1 MLTSLLR
8 TQYPYFIYPPSLRLS
23 DIKKLTARVNQQ
35 PILQITEPKTVP
47 FPLRDSIFEP
57 DTPTAN
63 MSTPDLRE
71 AIAAEFDILRRT
83 SSTEPAGTFKARSYE
98 AAIKSIREGAPI
110 RTVDDIPA
118 PKKGGGLNGKLR
130 EKVVEFVTTG
140 HMAEADYARQNR
152 APDSI
157 EAFMNV
163 YGIGPKKALDLIQAG
178 YRTIPELRA
187 AAIANPK
194 LLNKNQRVGLH
205 YYEQLLERI
214 PRTEMDQHANQLMAL
229 KPSALE
235 GVIVGSYRRGRPDS
249 GDIDMLIRTADAAV
263 DAPAALAAYVND
275 LKAAGYIKEVLAQG
289 DHKCLAIC
297 QLPGA
302 SARRLDLLVTPP
314 EEFPFAVLYFT
325 GSDGFNVRMRQI
337 ALDAGFTLN
346 EHGIK
351 HVKTGANVR
360 GPKTERDIFTMLRME
375 WREPT
380 DRTGAEAA
388 VLIPQ

>member
-1 MLTSLLR
+1 
-8 TQYPYFIYPPSLRLS
+8 
-23 DIKKLTARVNQQ
+23 
-35 PILQITEPKTVP
+35 
-47 FPLRDSIFEP
+47 
-57 DTPTAN
+57 
-63 MSTPDLRE
+63 MSSNPDLRD
-71 AIAAEFDILRRT
+71 AIIAEFDILRRT
-83 SSTEPAGTFKARSYE
+83 SSTEPAGIFKARSYE
-98 AAIKSIREGAPI
+98 SAIKSIREGAPI
-110 RTVDDIPA
+110 HSVADIPV
-118 PKKGGGLNGKLR
+118 PKKGEGLNGKLR

-140 HMAEADYARQNR
+140 HMAEADYARQHR

-163 YGIGPKKALDLIQAG
+163 YGIGPKKALDLIQEG

-187 AAIANPK
+187 AAITNPK
-194 LLNKNQRVGLH
+194 LLNKNQRIGLQ

-214 PRTEMDQHANQLMAL
+214 PRVEMDQHATKLMTL
-229 KPSALE
+229 KPVALE

-249 GDIDMLIRTADAAV
+249 GDIDMLIRTADATI
-263 DAPAALAAYVND
+263 DAPAALAAYVTA

-297 QLPGA
+297 QLPGF

-337 ALDAGFTLN
+337 AVETGFTLN

-351 HVKTGANVR
+351 HIKTGANVI
-360 GPKTERDIFTMLRME
+360 GLKSERDIFTMLKME
-375 WREPT
+375 WREAT
-380 DRTGAEAA
+380 ERVGAEAA
-388 VLIPQ
+388 VLVS